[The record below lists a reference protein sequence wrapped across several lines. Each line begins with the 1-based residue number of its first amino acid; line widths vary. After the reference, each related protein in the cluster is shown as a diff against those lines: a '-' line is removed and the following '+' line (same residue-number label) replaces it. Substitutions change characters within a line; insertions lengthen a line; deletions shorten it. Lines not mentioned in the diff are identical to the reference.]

1 MKRMLV
7 HQSKYG
13 FQIHRAVK
21 NAFIIDIVFG
31 LKKRKGK
38 DEIYELI
45 NRQLGAPGQASA
57 KNNVESSTL
66 QSPAQGRQN
75 VTNI

>member
-1 MKRMLV
+1 MNFKIC
-7 HQSKYG
+7 S
-13 FQIHRAVK
+13 
-21 NAFIIDIVFG
+21 
-31 LKKRKGK
+31 
-38 DEIYELI
+38 ELI